1 MSAELR
7 SSAVEGIGENSFA
20 HRRFSYVTKLF
31 IPPSA
36 SQSRSVLSFDT
47 TLTFISRTWF
57 VMFPFSMSAAP
68 VVEASVSSY
77 ATLPLGYA
85 DK

>member
-1 MSAELR
+1 ML
-7 SSAVEGIGENSFA
+7 
-20 HRRFSYVTKLF
+20 
-31 IPPSA
+31 
-36 SQSRSVLSFDT
+36 
-47 TLTFISRTWF
+47 
-57 VMFPFSMSAAP
+57 PFSMSAAP